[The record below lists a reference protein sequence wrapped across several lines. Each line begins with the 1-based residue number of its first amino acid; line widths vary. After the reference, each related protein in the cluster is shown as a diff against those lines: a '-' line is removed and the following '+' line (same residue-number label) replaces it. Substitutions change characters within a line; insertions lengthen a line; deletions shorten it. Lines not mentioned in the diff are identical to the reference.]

1 MEKRFYGMITDN
13 ELVIYRSAVGN
24 EELVEVPDY
33 VTAIQSHAFR
43 GESIRNITIPPSVKS
58 IGKNAFEYCNNLRS
72 ITFSEGLEELGEE
85 AFLECKKL
93 AAVHLP
99 STLVKIGQTE
109 PPFDYCNALK
119 SITVAEGNPAYRAVG
134 NCLIDIAERRLIG
147 GCKTSVMPHD
157 GSIVEIGRG
166 AFSRIDGL
174 RNFDL
179 DDSVVKIAD
188 RAFFGS
194 GVEFVRMP
202 PSVKSI
208 GAEAYRC
215 SRVRQLKLGNVERI
229 GQNAFDGCEDLE
241 ELIIPD
247 SLRSMSRSAFSYC
260 SIKKLRVGSGVEKIP
275 ECAFKHNR
283 DLKEVVLSD
292 GVKTI
297 DKDAFANCESI
308 ERIAIPASVTYI
320 GKGAFRGCSSL
331 REVSIANPETV
342 VAEDAFRSCPF
353 KYTAQLKDTEQA
365 GDAADFECNGS
376 MLMRYKGT
384 SERVVIPE
392 YVTKLSGKPFANNTT
407 VEEIHIH
414 KGVTSIAVH
423 SFDGCTRLRTLTVD
437 SANKKLRSEGNCIID
452 NKTNTLIV
460 GCNGSVIPKSG
471 ISAIGASAFD
481 KRRELKNAVIPKG
494 VTSIGV
500 NAFYGCTELKEVV
513 FPDGLETVDKLAF
526 RGCKNL
532 VKAVFGK
539 GLKDIKSEAFRDCIS
554 LEILE
559 FADLECVS
567 YQAFSGCSKLTRL
580 VFPEGTKT
588 FKSLAFENCTGLIS
602 ISLPSTV
609 EEIDT
614 NSFPHGPSLESIT
627 VAEGNSVYSGK
638 GNCITHFATK
648 YCKPFYTVIT
658 GCKNSV
664 IPTDMG
670 IVAIYSAFED
680 CVGLTEVVIPD
691 GVAYTFGGS
700 FSGCTGLKRLTVPD
714 TLNYFE
720 IFNDCISLEHVTA
733 PKRMW
738 DYFKTINADVEL
750 DEK

>member
-1 MEKRFYGMITDN
+1 MEKRFYGMINDN
-13 ELVIYRSAVGN
+13 ELIIYKSAVGN

-33 VTAIQSHAFR
+33 VTAIQCGAFR

-58 IGKNAFEYCNNLRS
+58 IGNNAFEYCNNLRS

-99 STLVKIGQTE
+99 STLVKIGQAE
-109 PPFDYCNALK
+109 PPFDFCNALK
-119 SITVAEGNPAYRAVG
+119 SITVAEGNPAYRAEG

-147 GCKTSVMPHD
+147 GCKTSAMPRD

-174 RNFDL
+174 RNFDI

-202 PSVKSI
+202 PSVRSI
-208 GAEAYRC
+208 GSEAYRC
-215 SRVRQLKLGNVERI
+215 SRVRQLKLGKVERI
-229 GQNAFDGCEDLE
+229 GQNAFDECEDLE
-241 ELIIPD
+241 DLIIPD
-247 SLRSMSRSAFSYC
+247 SLRSMGRSAFSYC
-260 SIKKLRVGSGVEKIP
+260 GIKRLRVGRGLKKIP
-275 ECAFKHNR
+275 ECAFKHDR
-283 DLKEVVLSD
+283 DLKEVVLSE
-292 GVKTI
+292 GLKTI
-297 DKDAFANCESI
+297 DKDAFANCASI

-331 REVSIANPETV
+331 REVSIAGPETV
-342 VAEDAFRSCPF
+342 VAEDAFLSCPY
-353 KYTAQLKDTEQA
+353 KYTAKHAHTEQA
-365 GDAADFECNGS
+365 GNAADFECNGS
-376 MLMRYKGT
+376 ALMRYKGT
-384 SERVVIPE
+384 AKRVVIPE

-414 KGVTSIAVH
+414 KDVTSVAVH
-423 SFDGCTRLRTLTVD
+423 SFDGCARLRTLTVD

-481 KRRELKNAVIPKG
+481 KRRELKSAVIPEG
-494 VTSIGV
+494 VKSIGV
-500 NAFYGCTELKEVV
+500 NAFYGCTELKEAV
-513 FPDGLETVDKLAF
+513 FPDGLETVDKFAF
-526 RGCKNL
+526 WGCKNL
-532 VKAVFGK
+532 AKAVFGK
-539 GLKDIKSEAFRDCIS
+539 GLKDIKSEAFRNCIS
-554 LEILE
+554 LDTLE
-559 FADLECVS
+559 FADLECVGCR
-567 YQAFSGCSKLTRL
+567 AFSGCSKLTRL
-580 VFPEGTKT
+580 VFPEGTKAI
-588 FKSLAFENCTGLIS
+588 KGLSFEKCTGLVS

-609 EEIDT
+609 EELDIHT
-614 NSFPHGPSLESIT
+614 FPHGPSLESIT

-638 GNCITHFATK
+638 GNCITRFAIK
-648 YCKPFYTVIT
+648 YRKPYYTVIT

-670 IVAIYSAFED
+670 IMAIYGAFED

-691 GVAYTFGGS
+691 GVEDTFGGA

-714 TLNYFE
+714 SLGYFE
-720 IFNDCISLEHVTA
+720 IFGDCISLEHVTA

-738 DYFKTINADVEL
+738 DYFKTINADIEL